1 MIEEYLERIRKHDR
15 NLGAFIDVY
24 EEDARKA
31 ASASDMA
38 RSSGHIIG
46 PLHGIPVAVKDVI
59 DIEGKITTGGSM
71 VWKDRRSSLTATL
84 VRRMVEAGMIVL
96 GKTHTVEFAMG
107 SFGTNKHMGSPKN
120 PWDLEEHRATGGS
133 SAGTA
138 SAVAAGLT
146 PWGIGTDTGGSV
158 RIPSAWCGLTGLKNS
173 VGRIST
179 HGILPLSHTLDT
191 PGPMCRSVQD
201 AAILYRVLAGP
212 DEQDLR
218 TLIHPVE
225 DPFPELKKGIS
236 GFKLVR
242 VPDSELENVDSEN
255 LEAYDSGPGNCLI
268 DEWIRKNSNKNFDL
282 GGSIA
287 KSGKINQLILN
298 QIIDNFKIESYEKS
312 LDIKDFDISFA
323 RGLSL
328 EDGCA
333 TITNFTAY
341 LIAKGIEHSNLNG
354 TKPIKYLVC
363 GGGRKNSFLI
373 QNIKDYL
380 SNNKNISLDTIDKY
394 SYDGDYVES
403 QAFGYLA
410 IRSFLNLPISFPKTT
425 GCKTPT
431 VGGKLVKNF

>member
-1 MIEEYLERIRKHDR
+1 MKNKLYTAIGLMSGTSMDGVDASLIRSNGIDEFTNILDKYYEYDDSLHQELIDLR
-15 NLGAFIDVY
+15 NLI
-24 EEDARKA
+24 
-31 ASASDMA
+31 
-38 RSSGHIIG
+38 
-46 PLHGIPVAVKDVI
+46 
-59 DIEGKITTGGSM
+59 
-71 VWKDRRSSLTATL
+71 L
-84 VRRMVEAGMIVL
+84 V
-96 GKTHTVEFAMG
+96 
-107 SFGTNKHMGSPKN
+107 
-120 PWDLEEHRATGGS
+120 
-133 SAGTA
+133 
-138 SAVAAGLT
+138 
-146 PWGIGTDTGGSV
+146 
-158 RIPSAWCGLTGLKNS
+158 
-173 VGRIST
+173 
-179 HGILPLSHTLDT
+179 
-191 PGPMCRSVQD
+191 
-201 AAILYRVLAGP
+201 
-212 DEQDLR
+212 DEDLR
-218 TLIHPVE
+218 KYSNRL
-225 DPFPELKKGIS
+225 
-236 GFKLVR
+236 
-242 VPDSELENVDSEN
+242 SELEREITIFHSKVVNEISLKYNDEIDFIGFHGQTIFHNPEKKITKQLGEGNLLSQIVNKRVIYDFRQEDLKNNGQGAPLTPIFHHLLSQNINKKYKIEFPVCFINIGGISNITKISKKNEVLEEN
-255 LEAYDSGPGNCLI
+255 LEAFDLGPGNCLI

-354 TKPIKYLVC
+354 TKPIKYLIC